1 MSDVPAALSVALLFV
16 LAGCTGAIS
25 VGETN
30 TPTDAERLAPGVTT
44 EGVTNASA
52 LVAAHAETVEREGF
66 RSFSQVNYTGTQYGE
81 GPFVENV
88 TRYVSATPN
97 ATVFRYRGHGRTVL
111 DGRTNRSW
119 DRWTNGSVV
128 LLRHRCTD
136 SGNTDSEN
144 VVYVRRVVTSSDF
157 EGYATHFLPIVGFLR
172 EADYRVVAV
181 NRLDDR
187 TLVTLEAH
195 ELDESADTIATDIDA
210 RVIVD
215 GAGRI
220 HSLNVTHRWPIE
232 KGEMAGTTAVK
243 RFRYELS
250 EVGVERVPRPKWS
263 ERAMAA
269 DENTDC

>member
-1 MSDVPAALSVALLFV
+1 MSDVPAALSVALLLV

-81 GPFVENV
+81 GPFAENV

-111 DGRTNRSW
+111 DGRTNRSRW

-128 LLRHRCTD
+128 LLHHRCTD
-136 SGNTDSEN
+136 SRN
-144 VVYVRRVVTSSDF
+144 VVYERRVVTSSDF
-157 EGYATHFLPIVGFLR
+157 DGYATQFLPMVGLLR

-210 RVIVD
+210 RVVVD

-232 KGEMAGTTAVK
+232 SGEMAGTTAVQ
-243 RFRYELS
+243 RFRYELR

-269 DENTDC
+269 DESTDC